1 MAQQKT
7 IRGEIRYLAMA
18 AVTVAL
24 IVAFMISAVYKIAAE
39 RIEAAAELK
48 VLAEITAL
56 NSQTALMFSDKK
68 VLEETLNALAPNADI
83 VYAEIT
89 TSQGVVLAS
98 RTFGQDH
105 IEYNRNPVTR
115 GVRNLLASTLGEYAL
130 VTIEHVVT
138 LDQKI
143 LGKVRITSDMVTVW
157 IELIASIA
165 TAIAAMALALLFSL
179 LLIRGMLKN
188 IMQPIEC
195 LISSAANIAKT
206 RQYSQRVER
215 LADDELGDLTDQF
228 NLMLNEV
235 EKREQELSAQN
246 NRLEHEVAS
255 RTQRIKSAMEEMQL
269 LLNSMA
275 EGAYGIDSQ
284 GVCTFVNKS
293 FLRILGFEREDEV
306 VGRHIHQLIH
316 HSHADS
322 SPYPETECQMYAAY
336 QYNQKVHNA
345 DEVFWHKNGHAISV
359 EYWAQP
365 IVTDGIVIGAIATF
379 IDITERKKSETELKI
394 AATAFEAQESM
405 MVMDANHLILRV
417 NQSFTKMTEYTANEV
432 VGQHASMF
440 RAGNTD
446 ESFYA
451 AIWDRAKKEGFWQGE
466 IQSRRKNG
474 EVYPVH
480 VSISAVK
487 NQAGMIINY
496 VSTLADITM
505 SKAAE
510 EEIKHLAYYD
520 LLTGL
525 PNRRLLL
532 DRLTQALTFSA
543 RSGKEGA
550 LLFIDLDHFKTL
562 NDTEGHAIGDL
573 LLQQVAERLTAVVR
587 EGDTVARL
595 GGDEFVVMLEDLS
608 EVALEA
614 AAQTEAIGE
623 KILVA
628 ISQLYLLDK
637 HEHHST
643 SSIGATLFNNHQSG
657 IDELLKQADIAM
669 YQAKKAGR
677 NTLRFF
683 DPQMQETINSR
694 ANLESELRKALE
706 REQFQLYYQIQVNHS
721 GHALGAEVLIRWCHP
736 ERGIVS
742 PFHFIPVAE
751 ETGLILPIG
760 EWVLNS
766 ACAQLGLWQ
775 RNPSTEHLTLSVNVS
790 AKQFRQPDFITQ
802 VKTALQQHSTNPARL
817 KLELTESMLLE
828 HVDLTIATMI
838 ALKEIG
844 VRFSLDDFGTGY
856 SSLQYL
862 KKLPLYQLK
871 IDQSFVRDIAD
882 DISDQAIVRTIIAMA
897 QTLNLN
903 VIAEGVETE
912 QQLQL
917 LQSCGCTT
925 YQGYLF
931 SQPVPIAEFEALLGA
946 SVMTRFAPLA
956 IE

>member
-1 MAQQKT
+1 
-7 IRGEIRYLAMA
+7 
-18 AVTVAL
+18 
-24 IVAFMISAVYKIAAE
+24 
-39 RIEAAAELK
+39 
-48 VLAEITAL
+48 
-56 NSQTALMFSDKK
+56 
-68 VLEETLNALAPNADI
+68 
-83 VYAEIT
+83 
-89 TSQGVVLAS
+89 
-98 RTFGQDH
+98 
-105 IEYNRNPVTR
+105 
-115 GVRNLLASTLGEYAL
+115 
-130 VTIEHVVT
+130 
-138 LDQKI
+138 
-143 LGKVRITSDMVTVW
+143 
-157 IELIASIA
+157 
-165 TAIAAMALALLFSL
+165 
-179 LLIRGMLKN
+179 
-188 IMQPIEC
+188 
-195 LISSAANIAKT
+195 
-206 RQYSQRVER
+206 
-215 LADDELGDLTDQF
+215 
-228 NLMLNEV
+228 
-235 EKREQELSAQN
+235 
-246 NRLEHEVAS
+246 
-255 RTQRIKSAMEEMQL
+255 
-269 LLNSMA
+269 
-275 EGAYGIDSQ
+275 
-284 GVCTFVNKS
+284 
-293 FLRILGFEREDEV
+293 
-306 VGRHIHQLIH
+306 
-316 HSHADS
+316 
-322 SPYPETECQMYAAY
+322 
-336 QYNQKVHNA
+336 
-345 DEVFWHKNGHAISV
+345 
-359 EYWAQP
+359 
-365 IVTDGIVIGAIATF
+365 
-379 IDITERKKSETELKI
+379 
-394 AATAFEAQESM
+394 
-405 MVMDANHLILRV
+405 
-417 NQSFTKMTEYTANEV
+417 
-432 VGQHASMF
+432 
-440 RAGNTD
+440 
-446 ESFYA
+446 
-451 AIWDRAKKEGFWQGE
+451 
-466 IQSRRKNG
+466 
-474 EVYPVH
+474 
-480 VSISAVK
+480 
-487 NQAGMIINY
+487 
-496 VSTLADITM
+496 
-505 SKAAE
+505 
-510 EEIKHLAYYD
+510 
-520 LLTGL
+520 
-525 PNRRLLL
+525 
-532 DRLTQALTFSA
+532 
-543 RSGKEGA
+543 
-550 LLFIDLDHFKTL
+550 
-562 NDTEGHAIGDL
+562 
-573 LLQQVAERLTAVVR
+573 VAERLTAVVR

>member
-18 AVTVAL
+18 AVAVAL
-24 IVAFMISAVYKIAAE
+24 VVAFMVSAVYKIAAE

-56 NSQTALMFSDKK
+56 NSQTALMFGDNE
-68 VLEETLNALAPNADI
+68 VLAETLNALAPNADI
-83 VYAEIT
+83 VHAEIT

-98 RTFGQDH
+98 RTFGQDR
-105 IEYNRNPVTR
+105 IEYNRNPVVHGLRT
-115 GVRNLLASTLGEYAL
+115 LLASTLGKDAL
-130 VTIEHVVT
+130 LTIEYVVT

-157 IELIASIA
+157 IELLAFIGA
-165 TAIAAMALALLFSL
+165 AIVAMVLALIFSL
-179 LLIRGMLKN
+179 LLIRGMLN
-188 IMQPIEC
+188 DIMQPIER
-195 LISSAANIAKT
+195 LIHSAKNIAKT
-206 RQYSQRVER
+206 RHYSQRVER

-228 NLMLNEV
+228 NLMLSEV

-246 NRLEHEVAS
+246 NRLEHEVAN
-255 RTQRIKSAMEEMQL
+255 RTQLIKSALEEMQL

-275 EGAYGIDSQ
+275 EGAYGVDTQ
-284 GVCTFVNKS
+284 GNCTFVNKS
-293 FLRILGFEREDEV
+293 FLRILGFEHESEII
-306 VGRHIHQLIH
+306 GQHMHTLIH
-316 HSHADS
+316 HAHADG
-322 SPYPETECQMYAAY
+322 SPYPAAECKMYAAY
-336 QYNQKVHNA
+336 LHNQKIHNA
-345 DEVFWHKNGHAISV
+345 DDVFWRKNGSAISV
-359 EYWAQP
+359 EYWSQP
-365 IVTDGIVIGAIATF
+365 IVADGVVIGAIATF

-394 AATAFEAQESM
+394 AATAFEAQESL
-405 MVMDANHLILRV
+405 MVTDASGMILRV
-417 NQSFTKMTEYTANEV
+417 NHSLSKVSGYSAEELIGQSPSILSS
-432 VGQHASMF
+432 GRHDQ
-440 RAGNTD
+440 D
-446 ESFYA
+446 FYKA
-451 AIWDRAKKEGFWQGE
+451 MWSSLDLNGVWQGE
-466 IQSRRKNG
+466 IFNRRKNG
-474 EVYPVH
+474 EIFPAH
-480 VSISAVK
+480 LSISAVK
-487 NQAGMIINY
+487 NEQGFVTNY
-496 VSTLADITM
+496 VSTLTDITT
-505 SKAAE
+505 SKVAE

-520 LLTGL
+520 ALTGL

-532 DRLTQALTFSA
+532 DRLRQSLSFSA
-543 RSGKEGA
+543 RNGKEGA
-550 LLFIDLDHFKTL
+550 LLFLDLDHFKTL

-573 LLQQVAERLTAVVR
+573 LLQQVAQRLTAAVR

-595 GGDEFVVMLEDLS
+595 GGDEFVVMLENLS

-623 KILVA
+623 KILLA
-628 ISQLYLLDK
+628 ISQPYLLDK

-706 REQFQLYYQIQVNHS
+706 RQQFQLYYQMQVNQS

-742 PFHFIPVAE
+742 PYHFIPVAE

-760 EWVLNS
+760 EWVLNT

-775 RNPSTEHLTLSVNVS
+775 RNSSTEHLTLSVNVS

-802 VKTALQQHSTNPARL
+802 VKTAIQQHSTNPTHL
-817 KLELTESMLLE
+817 KLELTESILLE
-828 HVDLTIATMI
+828 HIDLTIATMN

-862 KKLPLYQLK
+862 KNLPLYQLK

-917 LQSCGCTT
+917 LQSSGCKT

-931 SQPVPIAEFEALLGA
+931 SKPVPIAEFEALVARL
-946 SVMTRFAPLA
+946 S
-956 IE
+956 